1 MEVWKFPYISSIQIK
16 CIQMLHAITP
26 LISQSQSI
34 LSDPKTNLVPLYE
47 FSFIQEQNAPWNEEK
62 NVILG
67 ENVQQKA
74 PPAPLTGWGK
84 KKSPPYSTRG
94 VKNQPGYP

>member
-1 MEVWKFPYISSIQIK
+1 MEFPLYLK
-16 CIQMLHAITP
+16 YIQMLHAITP

-34 LSDPKTNLVPLYE
+34 LSGPKTNLVPLYE

-67 ENVQQKA
+67 ENVQQKT
-74 PPAPLTGWGK
+74 PPAPPHGL
-84 KKSPPYSTRG
+84 R
-94 VKNQPGYP
+94 